1 MDNVYLVHHGTKGMR
16 WGIRRYQ
23 NKDGSL
29 TPAGKKRYDKEMK
42 KLREEEQLIKNREA
56 TKAKLAKLDAKRQD
70 LDARKAALD
79 NDPEQKIAETK
90 LKTVEGNT
98 SKTFKTGKR
107 KRIKDMSTE
116 ELRAIKERLQ
126 LEKECK
132 DLMRST
138 RDESLTKGKNF
149 VENVLTKS
157 GENLATQVLNHFG
170 AKALNELININADK
184 DKKVDVIFAN
194 NKRK

>member
-1 MDNVYLVHHGTKGMR
+1 MDNVYLVHHGTKGMK

-29 TPAGKKRYDKEMK
+29 TPAGKKRYDREMK
-42 KLREEEQLIKNREA
+42 KLREEEAAIKTREA
-56 TKAKLAKLDAKRQD
+56 TKAKLAKLEAKRQD
-70 LDARKAALD
+70 LDARKKALD
-79 NDPEQKIAETK
+79 SEPEQNTAESK
-90 LKTVEGNT
+90 
-98 SKTFKTGKR
+98 SKTTIAKPSKPEKR
-107 KRIKDMSTE
+107 KKIKDMSTE
-116 ELRAIKERLQ
+116 ELRAMKERLQ
-126 LEKECK
+126 LEKDYK
-132 DLMRST
+132 DLLKST
-138 RDESLTKGKNF
+138 RQESMSKGKTF

-170 AKALNELININADK
+170 AKALNSLININVDK

>member
-1 MDNVYLVHHGTKGMR
+1 MDDVYLVHHGTKGMR

-29 TPAGKKRYDKEMK
+29 TPAGKKRYDREMK
-42 KLREEEQLIKNREA
+42 KLREEEQTIKNREA

-70 LDARKAALD
+70 LDARKKALD
-79 NDPEQKIAETK
+79 ADPEQREAETK
-90 LKTVEGNT
+90 LKAIEGK
-98 SKTFKTGKR
+98 SAKPGKR
-107 KRIKDMSTE
+107 KKIKDMSTE
-116 ELRAIKERLQ
+116 ELRAMKERLQ
-126 LEKECK
+126 LEKDYK
-132 DLMRST
+132 DLLRST
-138 RDESLTKGKNF
+138 RQESVDKGRTF

-157 GENLATQVLNHFG
+157 GENLTTQVLNHFG
-170 AKALNELININADK
+170 AKALNKLININVDD